1 MEQLLTPRI
10 SLDLTDLQTQN
21 RADGVDGCVDADLF
35 PDELVDVV
43 VGARLAVA
51 PVSVAAAFA
60 VALEHLCASCVVEL
74 ASYSAAE
81 VHLNA
86 AGRSGNAVA
95 GFGQCGAENAGA
107 DDAALFREDLEEV
120 VIVAEAVYEGNGDG
134 GVAHDGQRVLNC
146 LLELS
151 CLGHIDDDVDLALGL
166 FRSGRAGVGA
176 EALELIIIIGVS
188 TVLFLMDGEVHAVLG
203 DLLHVSL
210 ITVDEDHVC
219 AALFEVRSKNAACC
233 AGTIHCNFHF
243 YSSPYK
249 N

>member
-1 MEQLLTPRI
+1 MT
-10 SLDLTDLQTQN
+10 
-21 RADGVDGCVDADLF
+21 
-35 PDELVDVV
+35 
-43 VGARLAVA
+43 
-51 PVSVAAAFA
+51 
-60 VALEHLCASCVVEL
+60 
-74 ASYSAAE
+74 
-81 VHLNA
+81 
-86 AGRSGNAVA
+86 

-203 DLLHVSL
+203 YLLHVSL